1 MQPVTTLDSWGRWQ
15 WFVRRPGSGLLE
27 GHAVVSPQA
36 GQRFTRRP
44 GSSLLEVRAAVWSKA
59 RHWFARRSGRDGR
72 KRTLLGGSRKH
83 IYHRRYRHYEWVTAV
98 AGCISVCVGP
108 HCAGTRVLSVFGR
121 SPHTKYVSYTGGTHE
136 ILHRCLETSLETTL
150 NSMGLIRGLP
160 LDSGLGFFREGGF

>member
-44 GSSLLEVRAAVWSKA
+44 GSSLLEVRAAVCSKA
-59 RHWFARRSGRDGR
+59 RHWFARRPGRDGR
-72 KRTLLGGSRKH
+72 KRTFLGGSRKH
-83 IYHRRYRHYEWVTAV
+83 IYHRHHRHCEWVTAV
-98 AGCISVCVGP
+98 AGCISACVGP
-108 HCAGTRVLSVFGR
+108 HCAGTRVLSMFGR
-121 SPHTKYVSYTGGTHE
+121 SPDSKHVRNTGGIHE
-136 ILHRCLETSLETTL
+136 ILHRCLEPSLETAL